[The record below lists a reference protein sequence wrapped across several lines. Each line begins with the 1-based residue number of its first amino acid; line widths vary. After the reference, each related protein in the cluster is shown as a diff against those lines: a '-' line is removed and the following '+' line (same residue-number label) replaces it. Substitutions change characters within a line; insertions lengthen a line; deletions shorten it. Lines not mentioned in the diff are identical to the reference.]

1 MVSQSSYEEI
11 LDAISDGVYFVD
23 LDRVITRWNKAAERI
38 SGYSAQEVIGK
49 RCADGLLR
57 HVDECGNDLC
67 LNGCPLAATIEDNL
81 PREAQLFMHHKL
93 GYRVPVFVR
102 SCPIHDERGGG
113 LIGVA
118 EIFFERKNKK
128 DILNELEILRKEVF
142 HDPLTGAGNR
152 RVANITFEQM
162 HARLIDS
169 SVPYG
174 VIFVDI
180 DFFKDVNDKWGHLI
194 GDLLLQMVAKTLG
207 SGLRPMDIL
216 CRWGGE
222 EFIVLVPN
230 TNHEALGI
238 IAERLRVLVEK
249 SWITHEGEEIRLTVS
264 FGGAVSKVGEP
275 PESVIDRADKQLY
288 ISKNSG
294 RNCVHIDEA

>member
-1 MVSQSSYEEI
+1 M
-11 LDAISDGVYFVD
+11 
-23 LDRVITRWNKAAERI
+23 
-38 SGYSAQEVIGK
+38 
-49 RCADGLLR
+49 
-57 HVDECGNDLC
+57 
-67 LNGCPLAATIEDNL
+67 
-81 PREAQLFMHHKL
+81 
-93 GYRVPVFVR
+93 
-102 SCPIHDERGGG
+102 
-113 LIGVA
+113 IGVA

-194 GDLLLQMVAKTLG
+194 GDLLLQMVAKTLE

-216 CRWGGE
+216 CRWE
-222 EFIVLVPN
+222 V
-230 TNHEALGI
+230 
-238 IAERLRVLVEK
+238 
-249 SWITHEGEEIRLTVS
+249 
-264 FGGAVSKVGEP
+264 
-275 PESVIDRADKQLY
+275 
-288 ISKNSG
+288 KNSLSWFQTPTMKRLVLLPSG
-294 RNCVHIDEA
+294 YVSLLKSLGLRMKEKRFG

>member
-1 MVSQSSYEEI
+1 MASQSSYEEI

-57 HVDECGNDLC
+57 HVDGDGNELC
-67 LNGCPLAATIEDNL
+67 FNGCPLAATIEDNL

-93 GYRVPVFVR
+93 GYRLPVFVR
-102 SCPIHDERGGG
+102 SCPIHDENGG
-113 LIGVA
+113 LTGVA
-118 EIFFERKNKK
+118 EVFFERKNKK

-142 HDPLTGAGNR
+142 HDALTGVGNR
-152 RVANITFEQM
+152 RFADLALEQM
-162 HARLIDS
+162 QSRLIDS
-169 SVPYG
+169 GVPYG

-180 DFFKDVNDKWGHLI
+180 DFFKDVNDRWGHLM
-194 GDLLLQMVAKTLG
+194 GDLLLQMVAKTLEG
-207 SGLRPMDIL
+207 GLRPMDIL

-222 EFIVLVPN
+222 EFLVLVPN
-230 TNHEALGI
+230 TNPEGLRI

-249 SWITHEGEEIRLTVS
+249 SWITHEGEKIRLTVS
-264 FGGAVSKVGEP
+264 FGGAVSKSGEQ